1 MRIRKPRRASLDD
14 VKISRDGDAAVI
26 EFADP
31 SVSTT
36 HFKIGP
42 QVRQM
47 SDQAI
52 LARATFTRC
61 GTGPIFR

>member
-1 MRIRKPRRASLDD
+1 MRIRKPRRASLDE
-14 VKISRDGDAAVI
+14 VNISRDGDAAVI

-52 LARATFTRC
+52 LATT
-61 GTGPIFR
+61 